1 MRNYR
6 KHVSRTTFAAC
17 CLLVSLSGK
26 ASGLPVPEKPDGIA
40 VEESQSVLQTPAF
53 SVKGVVIDSNTGEP
67 LIGCTVKIKA
77 ATRVQSPMS
86 TENSTSVL
94 KKAICWKSAISATQ
108 RKKSK

>member
-17 CLLVSLSGK
+17 CLLVSLTGK

-67 LIGCTVKIKA
+67 LIGCTVKIKGSNQGA
-77 ATRVQSPMS
+77 ITDVNGEFNIRA
-86 TENSTSVL
+86 
-94 KKAICWKSAISATQ
+94 KKGDMLEISYIGYTT
-108 RKKSK
+108 K